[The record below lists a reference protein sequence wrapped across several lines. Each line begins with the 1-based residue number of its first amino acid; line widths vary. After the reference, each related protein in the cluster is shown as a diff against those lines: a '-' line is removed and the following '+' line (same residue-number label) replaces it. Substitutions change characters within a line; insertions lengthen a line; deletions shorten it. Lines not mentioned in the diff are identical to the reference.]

1 MVTELFAKG
10 LLILGV
16 GVVAMNM
23 EAENAALR
31 TYPLCVLGR
40 RVEAA
45 VIIVAVMTVWILMA
59 RDHVVCL

>member
-10 LLILGV
+10 LLILRV

-23 EAENAALR
+23 EVENAALR
-31 TYPLCVLGR
+31 TYLLCVLGR
-40 RVEAA
+40 LVEAA
-45 VIIVAVMTVWILMA
+45 VIIVAVMTVWILVA

>member
-1 MVTELFAKG
+1 MTELFAKG
-10 LLILGV
+10 LLILRV
-16 GVVAMNM
+16 GVVAMST

-31 TYPLCVLGR
+31 TYPLCVLER
-40 RVEAA
+40 HVEAA

>member
-1 MVTELFAKG
+1 MG
-10 LLILGV
+10 LLILRAGA
-16 GVVAMNM
+16 VAMTM

-31 TYPLCVLGR
+31 PYPLCVLGR

-59 RDHVVCL
+59 PDQVVCL